1 MPIANMFRFRRP
13 EASMREVVEVAKAA
27 CIHEDICRMP
37 MKYRTRI
44 GQNGA
49 TLSGQMQR
57 IALAQPLIAMTN
69 DRKILV
75 LDEFTSALDSE
86 TEGRI
91 LRNIG
96 PWLAGQ
102 TVIIIAHRLS
112 TLRKLADEIVIDD
125 GEVAERG
132 THAELIAAG
141 GWYSEMVQLQSVS
154 AFEPSGH
161 LAQ

>member
-1 MPIANMFRFRRP
+1 MNSP
-13 EASMREVVEVAKAA
+13 
-27 CIHEDICRMP
+27 
-37 MKYRTRI
+37 
-44 GQNGA
+44 
-49 TLSGQMQR
+49 
-57 IALAQPLIAMTN
+57 AL
-69 DRKILV
+69 
-75 LDEFTSALDSE
+75 SE

-91 LRNIG
+91 LRNIE

-161 LAQ
+161 LAQAL

>member
-1 MPIANMFRFRRP
+1 
-13 EASMREVVEVAKAA
+13 MREVVEVAKAA

-49 TLSGQMQR
+49 TLSKGQMQR
-57 IALAQPLIAMTN
+57 RALAQALIAMTN

-161 LAQ
+161 LAQAL

>member
-1 MPIANMFRFRRP
+1 MPIANMFRFTRP

-27 CIHEDICRMP
+27 CIQQDICRMP

-75 LDEFTSALDSE
+75 LDEFTSA
-86 TEGRI
+86 
-91 LRNIG
+91 
-96 PWLAGQ
+96 
-102 TVIIIAHRLS
+102 
-112 TLRKLADEIVIDD
+112 
-125 GEVAERG
+125 
-132 THAELIAAG
+132 
-141 GWYSEMVQLQSVS
+141 
-154 AFEPSGH
+154 
-161 LAQ
+161 